1 MASSRTESLA
11 AAPVTG
17 PATTADTAATATT
30 GGAAAKGLTIS
41 IRTGSGTGQTP
52 LSAFDSALLDAGVGD
67 FNLVTLSS
75 VIPPASRI
83 RHVDGPLAGTHG
95 DLLFCV
101 RAEAFAD
108 QPGHT
113 AWAGLGWVTDDTGGG
128 LFVEHHGTSEASV
141 VEQIEASL
149 DDMNR
154 ARGGHYRDLQ
164 ITVASAECVD
174 APVCALVLAA
184 YRVTSWYDGSEPAP
198 AAVAADDGLVATP
211 PAASPAAGSGPGGT
225 HTQIAEEWIAEDH
238 GTPAGTPRVSSNGH
252 RPAAARPAPA
262 PVSSAPALDPD
273 GPVKRISVEKEVD
286 FATAKRYYQLY
297 VATFGQLDT
306 EAAGRQLLTEEEFLE
321 EMLDPRVHKYI
332 AWDEDDK
339 AIGMS
344 TLATD
349 VATLPWVSPT
359 YFQHHW
365 PEEFARGAI
374 YYLGFT
380 LVHPA
385 HRGAG
390 IFQLMIRTALQRVV
404 DDRGVAAWDSC
415 QANDERGMNATAV
428 RLVEEVSG
436 VTPTIV
442 DRQTYYAGL
451 LVGGLRE
458 TAAPDA

>member
-1 MASSRTESLA
+1 MASSRTEPLVA
-11 AAPVTG
+11 
-17 PATTADTAATATT
+17 AATARPEASPAT
-30 GGAAAKGLTIS
+30 GAAASKGLTIS

-113 AWAGLGWVTDDTGGG
+113 AWAGLGWVTDETGAG

-141 VEQIEASL
+141 VAQIEASL

-154 ARGGHYRDLQ
+154 ARGGRYGDLQ

-184 YRVTSWYDGSEPAP
+184 YRVTSWHDGSEPAAAP
-198 AAVAADDGLVATP
+198 ARADEGLVATP
-211 PAASPAAGSGPGGT
+211 PAASPGTGSGPGGT
-225 HTQIAEEWIAEDH
+225 HTQVAEEWIAEDNGLPH
-238 GTPAGTPRVSSNGH
+238 AVSSNGQH
-252 RPAAARPAPA
+252 PDPVPARRAPA
-262 PVSSAPALDPD
+262 RAPALDPD
-273 GPVKRISVEKEVD
+273 SPVKRISVEKQVD
-286 FATAKRYYQLY
+286 FATAKRYFQLY
-297 VATFGQLDT
+297 SAMFGQLNT
-306 EAAGRQLLTEEEFLE
+306 EAVARQLLSEEEFLE

-332 AWDEDDK
+332 AWDAEDRP
-339 AIGMS
+339 IGMS

-349 VATLPWVSPT
+349 VSALPWVSPD
-359 YFQHHW
+359 YFQEHW
-365 PEEFARGAI
+365 PEEFARGAV

-390 IFQLMIRTALQRVV
+390 IFQLMIRTALQKVV

-415 QANDERGMNATAV
+415 QSNDERGMNSTAV
-428 RLVEEVSG
+428 RLVEEASG
-436 VTPTIV
+436 VTPVVV
-442 DRQTYYAGL
+442 DRQIYYAGL
-451 LVGGLRE
+451 LTKDTGGLRE
-458 TAAPDA
+458 TAATGA